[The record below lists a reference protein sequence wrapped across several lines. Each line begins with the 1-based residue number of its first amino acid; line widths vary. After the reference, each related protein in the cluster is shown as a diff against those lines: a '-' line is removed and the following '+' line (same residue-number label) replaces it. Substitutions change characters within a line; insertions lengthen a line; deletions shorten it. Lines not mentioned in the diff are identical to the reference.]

1 MWKVLQ
7 REYRRFGATPRL
19 WMLTVI
25 APVVLSGLLLT
36 IFIERVPARLP
47 IAVLDYDN
55 SHLSRLF
62 VRTLDAAPGIRI
74 SRMPANL
81 LLAGSAVRR
90 CEVYGVVA
98 IPPDF
103 YRQVLRN
110 EIPQVQFYY
119 NRQMMTAGN
128 IVARD
133 VRTVVATFGA
143 GLAFGQG
150 IFPPVRPQ
158 NHPLFNPGLDYARF
172 LALPLVAAML
182 HILIVLIVID
192 VTGRELREGTAGE
205 WMAIAGQN
213 FGTALLAKLLPY
225 ALWFAVTGPLILAA
239 GARLLD
245 LEVRGS
251 LALWMLGWLGL
262 EAACFGLGLFL
273 IGLSG
278 NLRIATSVASVILS
292 PAFAYSGMTFPS
304 LAMSGFAS
312 AWSQLLPLGNFLN
325 LQAGQLAMGAPAMS
339 GMEDLL
345 RLLPFAVLPLLVLRR
360 LQRLMTTP
368 SLWGAR

>member
-1 MWKVLQ
+1 
-7 REYRRFGATPRL
+7 
-19 WMLTVI
+19 
-25 APVVLSGLLLT
+25 
-36 IFIERVPARLP
+36 
-47 IAVLDYDN
+47 
-55 SHLSRLF
+55 
-62 VRTLDAAPGIRI
+62 
-74 SRMPANL
+74 
-81 LLAGSAVRR
+81 
-90 CEVYGVVA
+90 
-98 IPPDF
+98 
-103 YRQVLRN
+103 
-110 EIPQVQFYY
+110 
-119 NRQMMTAGN
+119 
-128 IVARD
+128 
-133 VRTVVATFGA
+133 
-143 GLAFGQG
+143 
-150 IFPPVRPQ
+150 
-158 NHPLFNPGLDYARF
+158 
-172 LALPLVAAML
+172 
-182 HILIVLIVID
+182 
-192 VTGRELREGTAGE
+192 
-205 WMAIAGQN
+205 MAIAGQN

-262 EAACFGLGLFL
+262 EAACIGLGLFL